1 MLYKIKLKKSEK
13 HVTVDDY
20 VYEFFVNDP
29 YYKKLD
35 FINNIRLHSTG
46 CAVFQK
52 SWVKASGGYKVETVY
67 LHKFIAEK
75 WLSEKRT
82 EECNLVGA
90 INGDKL
96 DCRVENLMFR
106 TKATMSR
113 QRKAR
118 SSTGYNGVSKDGS
131 KYRAVI
137 AVNFKHI
144 HIGMFDTAE
153 EAALA
158 YNKRSIELF
167 GDAGKIN
174 IVKIQTPKIVIKSK
188 EDRTKNELSDKA

>member
-1 MLYKIKLKKSEK
+1 VLYKVKLKKSEE
-13 HVTVDDY
+13 HVTLDDY
-20 VYEFFVNDP
+20 VYEFFINDP

-35 FINNIRLHSTG
+35 FINNIRRHSTG

-52 SWVKASGGYKVETVY
+52 SWIKASGGYKVETIY

-82 EECNLVGA
+82 DECNLVGA

-106 TKATMSR
+106 TKAVMSR

-118 SSTGYNGVSKDGS
+118 SSTGFNGVSKDGS
-131 KYRAVI
+131 RYRAVI
-137 AVNFKHI
+137 AVDRKHI
-144 HIGMFDTAE
+144 HIGMFDTPE

-167 GDAGKIN
+167 GDKGKIN
-174 IVKIQTPKIVIKSK
+174 IVKRQPVKIVIKSK
-188 EDRTKNELSDKA
+188 EDKANEGKSDK